1 MSGRIPLTPKEARS
15 RLEQSVSPTS
25 DEVVVRQKLHLQV
38 IILSEIPE
46 EIVGQR
52 LNIMNPRIDQHRFV
66 SAETA
71 RWANIGGI
79 GHSMIG
85 PKGRHD
91 AAQAVGP
98 IAGAEGATITGA
110 THYHEV
116 IDFRIHAD

>member
-1 MSGRIPLTPKEARS
+1 MSGRIQLTPKEACRH
-15 RLEQSVSPTS
+15 LEQSVSPGS
-25 DEVVVRQKLHLQV
+25 NEVVVRQKLHLKV

-52 LNIMNPRIDQHRFV
+52 LDIMNPRIDQNRFV
-66 SAETA
+66 TAKTA
-71 RWANIGGI
+71 RWANIGRI

-85 PKGRHD
+85 PEGRHD

-98 IAGAEGATITGA
+98 IAGAEGSTIAGA